1 MNPMQAIHREKTRY
15 EQTHDLLVEWRWTAK
30 LSAGLRVLVVG
41 CEPALVK
48 YFCTFLGVCGC
59 QKVDIAFSGADA
71 FGKARAHPPDILIV
85 MTLMPD
91 VPGVEIG
98 SRIAQDS
105 SCGVLF
111 VSAFDTKLIASMQR
125 LQAQGCLCLELSL
138 PFENSDLLM
147 KLQLLAS
154 RGGSRIV

>member
-1 MNPMQAIHREKTRY
+1 
-15 EQTHDLLVEWRWTAK
+15 
-30 LSAGLRVLVVG
+30 
-41 CEPALVK
+41 
-48 YFCTFLGVCGC
+48 
-59 QKVDIAFSGADA
+59 
-71 FGKARAHPPDILIV
+71 

-98 SRIAQDS
+98 SRIAQES

-111 VSAFDTKLIASMQR
+111 VSAFDIKLIASMQR